1 MRFRKITIEDKEEV
15 LQMMEEFYHSDAVDH
30 LVDTKVHTLTFEELM
45 SESNYL
51 EGFVFMIDG
60 KRGGYSILSK
70 QFAVEVG
77 GLTLW
82 IEDLYIREAFR
93 GLGLAKEFLHWVKD
107 NYSVPRLRLEVTPTN
122 EKAKALYR
130 TLGFVKLDYEQ
141 MIFE

>member
-30 LVDTKVHTLTFEELM
+30 LVDAKVHTLTFEELIGT
-45 SESNYL
+45 SNYL
-51 EGFVFMIDG
+51 EGFVFEIDG
-60 KRGGYSILSK
+60 KRGGYAILSK

-93 GLGLAKEFLHWVKD
+93 GLGLAKEFLHWVKE
-107 NYSVPRLRLEVTPTN
+107 NYQVSRLRLEVTPTN
-122 EKAKALYR
+122 DKAKALYK
-130 TLGFVKLDYEQ
+130 TFGFVKLDYEQ